1 MKRWIFGLCAV
12 AAMAALAGCQGYQNA
27 WLHREDVQTVYVEM
41 LENTTFRRGHEFVLT
56 DAICK
61 RIEAQTP
68 YKIVS
73 DRDAA
78 DTILSGTATFGQGV
92 LAGERWEG
100 KPLEYETSVAA
111 TITWSNLKTGQ
122 VLVDRQTVYGAAS
135 YSEQTGQTFD
145 YSIQVAI
152 NKAADKVVALM
163 ERPW

>member
-1 MKRWIFGLCAV
+1 MKTGLFSLWV
-12 AAMAALAGCQGYQNA
+12 IAALAALNGCGYQNA

-41 LENTTFRRGHEFVLT
+41 IETTSFRRGYEFILT

-73 DRDAA
+73 DRSVA
-78 DTILSGTATFGQGV
+78 DTILSGTATFGQGT

-100 KPLEYETSVAA
+100 KPLEYETSVAVL
-111 TITWSNLKTGQ
+111 ITWSNLKTGQ
-122 VLVDRQTVYGAAS
+122 VFVDRETVYGAAS
-135 YSEQTGQTFD
+135 YSAQTGQTFD

-152 NKAADKVVALM
+152 NNAADRVVGLM

>member
-1 MKRWIFGLCAV
+1 MKIWMSGLGVIMAL
-12 AAMAALAGCQGYQNA
+12 AALTGCMGYQNS
-27 WLHREDVQTVYVEM
+27 WLHRQDVQTVYVEM
-41 LENTTFRRGHEFVLT
+41 IETTSFRRGYEFFLT

-73 DRDAA
+73 DRSTA

-100 KPLEYETSVAA
+100 KPLEYETSVEA
-111 TITWSNLKTGQ
+111 TISWSNLKTGQ
-122 VLVDRQTVYGAAS
+122 VFVDRQIVYGAAS
-135 YSEQTGQTFD
+135 YSAQTGQTFD

-152 NKAADKVVALM
+152 NNAADKVVALM